1 MSVHIP
7 ATDYKSRPESS
18 SLGFGQ
24 GNLLDPTG
32 WLGQAAP
39 DHAQEWLNSGV
50 DAGIVELNVETL
62 TDTATDPNADSLFPI
77 AERLNWNIH
86 RFGQKT
92 RQTLRGWWVS
102 GIDPLTW
109 KPMNW
114 GRFKPDADTPI
125 IDPTKGK
132 PAKYLS
138 PSLGPGSSRLILL
151 AVPDTIWQR
160 VAERH
165 NLPMPINREQG
176 FWHWAWQQEIPII
189 VTEGEKKAGC
199 LLTLGYAAIALPGI
213 FNGYRKPGILIP
225 ELEVFTARKRSF
237 YICFDFETR
246 PITIRNINLAITKL
260 GTLLQTAGCT
270 VQVLAL
276 PGPEK
281 GIDDFVMAA
290 GADAFHLLYQ
300 TALPLG
306 LWQSHQQWRLTYRA
320 SIRLNQPYLEDVPYP
335 TTGLACLKSAK
346 GTGKTT
352 ALQALIRKA
361 TQTGRKVLVITHRI
375 QLGRAICESIG
386 IDWIEDL
393 RDSATSTQLGSLLG
407 YGLCIDS
414 LHIGSQARF
423 NPDAWQGA
431 IVILDEVEQ
440 VLWHALNS
448 STCYENRVK
457 ILETLREL
465 IQIVLNTNGL
475 VIAQDA
481 DLSDVSVDYL
491 LGLVDQSI
499 TQLTPWLLVN
509 EWQPARPWQVKFYH
523 TPNPAA
529 LITRLNQ
536 TIPIGAVF
544 VALDSQKARGRWSSK
559 NLESYLQTQFPDKR
573 ILRIDSESVADPEHP
588 AYGIVEQLNEQIT
601 NYDIVLATP
610 TIGTGVSIDIQGHF
624 KAVFGIFQGVTPDA
638 ESRQALARVREP
650 VPRYVWAAPFGP
662 GKIGN
667 GSCHYQDVA
676 TSTTRFIKYN
686 LALLK
691 EIDFDI
697 DQQTDPITFRTWA
710 KMAARVNTSL
720 WDFRHQLS
728 HGLQLEGHQITVVTA
743 DLNQV
748 LTAKIKTHYAIPED
762 KPIQENVVPQTLQE
776 DLISGALQ
784 VPGFEF
790 LEQHHSKAAITATW
804 SDISAVRQQRQNQEA
819 FAISAAPEIAS
830 TDYEALKEQRAK
842 TWQDHC
848 AVQKYELQR
857 KYAVPVTSELKL
869 KDDEGWFTQL
879 RLHYYLLHSPD
890 LVQSRDYKEWQG
902 HLERGNGKLALQ
914 DVRLLT
920 AQVEALRTLN
930 LLDLLRPNR
939 EVRATDNDIQRIYHH
954 CIQYNED
961 FKTLFNLTFSDR
973 MKPIEITQALL
984 GKLGLKLTCI
994 RRDQAAD
1001 GRRGGL
1007 RVYQYQPTTDSR
1019 ELVFAQWQQRDQ
1031 LASKREAL
1039 SALELSIPEF
1049 DPPLDITDLNKSATG
1064 SELHSSP
1071 DLSLSASNS
1080 SQITSAHS
1088 PSSQPTP
1095 AIRASEQFVDI
1106 AEFSVSLSVSN
1117 QNRNNSQV
1125 VNDLPDFGEALST
1138 LEKSRTRSKTQNA
1151 NSQKLGYILPT

>member
-1 MSVHIP
+1 MVSVSTT
-7 ATDYKSRPESS
+7 ATDYNASPKSS
-18 SLGFGQ
+18 SLKWTGE
-24 GNLLDPTG
+24 NDPLPQH
-32 WLGQAAP
+32 WLGKAAP

-50 DAGIVELNVETL
+50 DPSIVALNVETL
-62 TDTATDPNADSLFPI
+62 TDTATDPNADSVFPI

-109 KPMNW
+109 ASMNW
-114 GRFKPDADTPI
+114 GRFKPDANTPI
-125 IDPTKGK
+125 IDQAKGK

-138 PSLGPGSSRLILL
+138 PSLGQGSSRLILL
-151 AVPDTIWQR
+151 AVPDAIWQR
-160 VAERH
+160 VAERYH
-165 NLPMPINREQG
+165 LPMPVDRQQG
-176 FWHWAWQQEIPII
+176 FWHWVSQEQIPII

-213 FNGYRKPGILIP
+213 FNGYRKPGLLIP
-225 ELEVFTARKRSF
+225 ELEVFTTQKRSF

-246 PITIRNINLAITKL
+246 PITIKNINLAITKL
-260 GTLLQTAGCT
+260 GTLLQTTGCT
-270 VQVLAL
+270 VQVITL
-276 PGPEK
+276 PGPQK
-281 GIDDFVMAA
+281 GIDDFVMVA
-290 GADAFHLLYQ
+290 GADAFDRLYQ
-300 TALPLG
+300 AALPLG
-306 LWQSHQQWRLTYRA
+306 LWQSHQQWRLTYPA
-320 SIRLNQPYLEDVPYP
+320 TLTLNQPYLEDIPYP
-335 TTGLACLKSAK
+335 TAGLACLKSAK

-352 ALQALIRKA
+352 ALQTLIRQA
-361 TQTGRKVLVITHRI
+361 TQTGRRVLVITHRI

-393 RDSATSTQLGSLLG
+393 RDSTTSTLLGSLLG

-414 LHIGSQARF
+414 LHFGSQARF
-423 NPDAWQGA
+423 NPEAWQGA

-448 STCYENRVK
+448 STCYEHRVK

-481 DLSDVSVDYL
+481 DLSDVSIDYL
-491 LGLVDQSI
+491 LGLADQPI
-499 TQLTPWLLVN
+499 PPWLLINKWRPVC
-509 EWQPARPWQVKFYH
+509 PWQVKFYH

-529 LITRLNQ
+529 LITRLNE
-536 TIPIGAVF
+536 TISTGAVF

-588 AYGIVEQLNEQIT
+588 AYGIVEQLNEQIGH
-601 NYDIVLATP
+601 YDIVLATP

-624 KAVFGIFQGVTPDA
+624 QAVFGIFQGVTPDA

-667 GSCHYQDVA
+667 GSCHYQDIA

-697 DQQTDPITFRTWA
+697 DQQTDPITLRTWA

-728 HGLQLEGHQITVVTA
+728 HGLQLEGHQITIITA
-743 DLNQV
+743 NLSQV
-748 LTAKIKTHYAIPED
+748 LTAELKAHYSIPAGKISTQETIPQ
-762 KPIQENVVPQTLQE
+762 PLQQ
-776 DLISGALQ
+776 DLISGAVQ
-784 VPGFEF
+784 IPGFEF
-790 LEQHHSKAAITATW
+790 LEQNHSKSAITATW
-804 SDISAVRQQRQNQEA
+804 TDISAVRQLRQNQEA
-819 FAISAAPEIAS
+819 IAISSAPEIAS
-830 TDYEALKEQRAK
+830 TDYQALKEQRSK

-848 AVQKYELQR
+848 TVQKYELQR

-879 RLHYYLLHSPD
+879 RLHYYLLHSPS
-890 LVQSRDYKEWQG
+890 LVQSRDYREWQG
-902 HLERGNGKLALQ
+902 HLERGNGKIALQ

-930 LLDLLRPNR
+930 LLEFLHPNR
-939 EVRATDNDIQRIYHH
+939 EVRATDADVQNIYKH
-954 CIQYNED
+954 CVQYSED
-961 FKTLFNLTFSDR
+961 FKTLFNLTFSNR
-973 MKPIEITQALL
+973 MKPIEIIQALL
-984 GKLGLKLTCI
+984 GKLGLKLACV
-994 RRDQAAD
+994 RRDQATD

-1007 RVYQYQPTTDSR
+1007 RVYQYQPTTDTR
-1019 ELVFAQWQQRDQ
+1019 ELIFAQWQHRDQ
-1031 LASKREAL
+1031 LNGKTET
-1039 SALELSIPEF
+1039 EF
-1049 DPPLDITDLNKSATG
+1049 DPPLDITNLNKSESG
-1064 SELHSSP
+1064 SEVSP
-1071 DLSLSASNS
+1071 L
-1080 SQITSAHS
+1080 S
-1088 PSSQPTP
+1088 PSQ
-1095 AIRASEQFVDI
+1095 
-1106 AEFSVSLSVSN
+1106 LSVSSKRPQTTSAGTAPTQSKHSIPAISEPARRSSSFSESFSVTERESPCVSN
-1117 QNRNNSQV
+1117 
-1125 VNDLPDFGEALST
+1125 LLSGADT
-1138 LEKSRTRSKTQNA
+1138 THMKAKSRFHA
-1151 NSQKLGYILPT
+1151 KLDPKFQIAEN